1 MANPNLEKEVK
12 NIPKKPGVYLFKNN
26 RGSILYV
33 GKAKDL
39 NKRVRSYFNKNQALA
54 KVTQI
59 VTHSDLIDYYV
70 TSTEVEALVLEANL
84 IKQYRPKYNVSYRD
98 DKTYPFLVVCLDE
111 EWPRVKYTR
120 ENHKNKRRYF
130 GPYTNARALKET
142 LDTLLKIFPLRT
154 CSSTVFSRAANM
166 NQPCLYFHINRCPGP
181 CVGRAD
187 VKEYGRTL
195 ELISAFL
202 EGRQEQVIADLS
214 REMSAA
220 ADKLEYER
228 ALFFRDRIRSA
239 SLITEKQRVT
249 SDSKLNQDVFG
260 LVLETDI
267 GCVQW
272 LKIRA
277 GKLIGSEDFIIDQAV
292 GMGGTEGLTG
302 FIKQF
307 YEDLSV
313 FPDEIVVPAQLE
325 EVGAIADWLS
335 AKRGRKVKITLPNRG
350 LKRRLV
356 DMAVENAE
364 HSLARYKLRFDHESK
379 RLKTALTEVR
389 KALKLKSIPAVIECF
404 DISNI
409 SGTNAVGSMVVFING
424 QPARSSYRRF
434 KIRVGDGRSNDV
446 GMIKEVIRRRLRRAV
461 DDPKFAATPDL
472 IMVDGGKPQLG
483 AALAAIAE
491 AGEEGLAVAALA
503 KKNEEL
509 FIPERNDAIVLPK
522 DSQGLYLIKRI
533 RNEAHRFAVT
543 YHRQIRLK
551 SMKYSSLDDVPGI
564 GPKRRQLLIKKFG
577 SLKKIKAAKESELVA
592 AGLPSNLAKRI
603 SKISGTS

>member
-1 MANPNLEKEVK
+1 MANLSLDKEVK
-12 NIPKKPGVYLFKNN
+12 HIPNKPGVYLFKNI

-33 GKAKDL
+33 GKAKAL
-39 NKRVRSYFNKNQALA
+39 NKRVRSYFNKNQAQP
-54 KVTQI
+54 KVMQI
-59 VTHSDLIDYYV
+59 IAQSDLIDYYV

-98 DKTYPFLVVCLDE
+98 DKTYPYLVICLDE
-111 EWPRVKYTR
+111 EWPRVRYTR
-120 ENHKNKRRYF
+120 EKHRDKRRYF

-154 CSSTVFSRAANM
+154 CSSTVFARAANM

-187 VKEYGRTL
+187 VNEYGRTL

-220 ADKLEYER
+220 SDKLEFER
-228 ALFFRDRIRSA
+228 ALFFRDRLRTA
-239 SLITEKQRVT
+239 TQITEKQRVT
-249 SDSKLNQDVFG
+249 SDNRLNQDVFG
-260 LVLETDI
+260 LALEPDI
-267 GCVQW
+267 GCIQW

-277 GKLIGSEDFIIDQAV
+277 GKLIGSEDFIINQAG
-292 GMGGTEGLTG
+292 GMGEVEGLTG

-307 YEDLSV
+307 YDDMSV

-325 EVGAIADWLS
+325 ESGAIADWLS
-335 AKRGRKVKITLPNRG
+335 EKRGRKVKITLPNRG
-350 LKRRLV
+350 LKRRLA

-364 HSLARYKLRFDHESK
+364 HSLTRYKLRFDYESK
-379 RLKTALTEVR
+379 RLKTALTELR
-389 KALKLKSIPAVIECF
+389 KSLKLKSDPAVIECY

-409 SGTNAVGSMVVFING
+409 SGTNAVGSMIVFLNG

-434 KIRVGDGRSNDV
+434 KIRFRDGRPNDV
-446 GMIKEVIRRRLRRAV
+446 GMIKEVLGRRLRRAV
-461 DDPKFAATPDL
+461 DDPKFATTPDL
-472 IMVDGGKPQLG
+472 IIVDGGKPQLG
-483 AALAAIAE
+483 AALAAIKE

-509 FIPERNDAIVLPK
+509 FVPDRPGAIVLPK
-522 DSQGLYLIKRI
+522 DSQGLYLVKRI
-533 RNEAHRFAVT
+533 RDEAHRFALA
-543 YHRQIRLK
+543 YHRQIRSK
-551 SMKYSSLDDVPGI
+551 TMKHSSLDDVPGI
-564 GPKRRQLLIKKFG
+564 GPKRRQLLVKKFG
-577 SLKKIKAAKESELVA
+577 SLKKIKAASESELVA
-592 AGLPSNLAKRI
+592 AGLPRDLAKRF
-603 SKISGTS
+603 KATF